1 VLGVA
6 GLIAYSIITAQF
18 KKRAEQFDLSEV
30 EKMESATLVY
40 DRNGQFFGKFFLQ
53 NRIPV
58 AADQISPWMT
68 KAVIAAEDNRFYDHH
83 GVDYWGIF
91 RAALK
96 NYRSGRIR
104 QGASTVTQ
112 QLARNSFDMHER
124 TYKRKII
131 EIFLSE
137 RIEKYFSKEQI
148 MALYLN
154 RVYFGSG
161 LYGIE
166 AAARGYFGVPAKDLS
181 VGQCAMLAGLLKSP
195 NGLSPWN
202 NPEGARNT
210 RNFVLGRMQDMGFIS
225 SADAKREQ
233 DSLLVTSRRMN
244 PHKVSYAVDYVRQQA
259 IAELGYERAMNG
271 GFKIYTT
278 LDLGMQHAAEAAVRS
293 RLNEVERHSGYS
305 HQTYAQFA
313 EKFQPFDD
321 ILRRGGF
328 PTTQPPTPDYLQ
340 GAVIAYNNA
349 TGGILTLVGGREFKH
364 SEYNRATQSKRPPGT
379 VFAPFVLAA
388 ACEKDIFPGEIVQD
402 AALDNRYVGI
412 GGTTGILGEWGV
424 ERAGNTYEGGIP
436 ARTAIA
442 EGKNAATVRLGWQ
455 AGLDTVR
462 DVAKK
467 AGIRTPL
474 RNFSNTFLGTSEV
487 SLDEL
492 TLAFTI
498 FPDSGKRPAKPY
510 IIDRIVDGEGN
521 EVFKNKP
528 DSVQAVSDSTAYQV
542 TAALE
547 DALHTGTASAAI
559 PKFGL
564 GQFPAAVKTGT
575 AYNFTDAYAI
585 GYTSGVTCGVW
596 VGFDK
601 PQKIYRGAFGNDL
614 ALPIWTQVMNASVK
628 DFPPR
633 EFKRPDS
640 IIPVSICRV
649 SGLLETNHCE
659 EEVTDP
665 QTGQKRL
672 EKTAYIEYA
681 TAKNKPKIPCDIH
694 GTGLRLYTREQEESE
709 WPRAVSAVDLT
720 MVRPVAVSAPALM
733 GLNDVYHSVRPAAMR
748 IREDQIPVAK
758 AEAVD
763 QQVADAALKDGE
775 AAVAK
780 AQPVTPEDRAKMAQ
794 DQAQPAQPAAPQ
806 EVRRAEPVKPLDV
819 PSAADLP
826 VATPE
831 PIQF

>member
-233 DSLLVTSRRMN
+233 ESLLVTSRRMN

-259 IAELGYERAMNG
+259 IAELGYEISLNG
-271 GFKIYTT
+271 CF
-278 LDLGMQHAAEAAVRS
+278 
-293 RLNEVERHSGYS
+293 
-305 HQTYAQFA
+305 
-313 EKFQPFDD
+313 
-321 ILRRGGF
+321 
-328 PTTQPPTPDYLQ
+328 
-340 GAVIAYNNA
+340 
-349 TGGILTLVGGREFKH
+349 
-364 SEYNRATQSKRPPGT
+364 
-379 VFAPFVLAA
+379 
-388 ACEKDIFPGEIVQD
+388 
-402 AALDNRYVGI
+402 
-412 GGTTGILGEWGV
+412 
-424 ERAGNTYEGGIP
+424 
-436 ARTAIA
+436 
-442 EGKNAATVRLGWQ
+442 
-455 AGLDTVR
+455 
-462 DVAKK
+462 
-467 AGIRTPL
+467 
-474 RNFSNTFLGTSEV
+474 
-487 SLDEL
+487 
-492 TLAFTI
+492 
-498 FPDSGKRPAKPY
+498 
-510 IIDRIVDGEGN
+510 
-521 EVFKNKP
+521 
-528 DSVQAVSDSTAYQV
+528 
-542 TAALE
+542 
-547 DALHTGTASAAI
+547 
-559 PKFGL
+559 
-564 GQFPAAVKTGT
+564 
-575 AYNFTDAYAI
+575 
-585 GYTSGVTCGVW
+585 
-596 VGFDK
+596 
-601 PQKIYRGAFGNDL
+601 
-614 ALPIWTQVMNASVK
+614 
-628 DFPPR
+628 
-633 EFKRPDS
+633 
-640 IIPVSICRV
+640 
-649 SGLLETNHCE
+649 
-659 EEVTDP
+659 
-665 QTGQKRL
+665 
-672 EKTAYIEYA
+672 
-681 TAKNKPKIPCDIH
+681 
-694 GTGLRLYTREQEESE
+694 
-709 WPRAVSAVDLT
+709 
-720 MVRPVAVSAPALM
+720 
-733 GLNDVYHSVRPAAMR
+733 
-748 IREDQIPVAK
+748 
-758 AEAVD
+758 
-763 QQVADAALKDGE
+763 
-775 AAVAK
+775 
-780 AQPVTPEDRAKMAQ
+780 
-794 DQAQPAQPAAPQ
+794 
-806 EVRRAEPVKPLDV
+806 
-819 PSAADLP
+819 
-826 VATPE
+826 
-831 PIQF
+831 